1 MSVRTIDECFYQIR
15 NGANI
20 KQGAVDGGY
29 PITRIETTANDRF
42 NRDRMGYAGITDI
55 KKYENYVLQDGDLL
69 MSHIN
74 STQYLGRTVLYE
86 KQGDEKIIHGM
97 NLLGLK
103 ARRDII
109 IPAYA
114 RYCFYSQPFREQ
126 IGRITKKSVNQASF
140 AVADLKKI
148 KIIVPDLS
156 EQCEVI
162 DILNRVNQ
170 VIEDRQRELRKM
182 DDLIKARFV
191 EMFGDA
197 VDNPMGWEKKQLQE
211 IVTDNC
217 TISYGIVQTG
227 NDQEEGVPVFRPVD
241 IVNRIPKLEEL
252 KRTTEEISNKYK
264 RTILKGHEM
273 LITVR
278 ANIADTCIVGKE
290 FKGCNVGRG
299 IVPIR
304 TQENIMVLEF
314 LKYLM
319 DSKHLNDDIKSKA
332 KGITLIQLNME
343 DLREVEL
350 IVPPIEQQKAFVEF
364 AEQVDKSKVKVQK
377 ALDETQKLFDSLM
390 QQYFG

>member
-1 MSVRTIDECFYQIR
+1 MKLNEICEVYS
-15 NGANI
+15 
-20 KQGAVDGGY
+20 
-29 PITRIETTANDRF
+29 
-42 NRDRMGYAGITDI
+42 GYALKAFNDAEDGLPVVKIGNILTDGTLNLEECQYTTDSVNEKYYSQRGDIYIALSGATTGKIGIMDTGEKYVINQRVGIVRQKSDDVPQEYIKFFLLRQTDRILQEAAGCAQPNISPKQIAEYVIPDTSQEKMQEICEVLDRI
-55 KKYENYVLQDGDLL
+55 KK
-69 MSHIN
+69 
-74 STQYLGRTVLYE
+74 
-86 KQGDEKIIHGM
+86 IIDSR
-97 NLLGLK
+97 K
-103 ARRDII
+103 AEIS
-109 IPAYA
+109 A
-114 RYCFYSQPFREQ
+114 
-126 IGRITKKSVNQASF
+126 
-140 AVADLKKI
+140 L
-148 KIIVPDLS
+148 
-156 EQCEVI
+156 
-162 DILNRVNQ
+162 
-170 VIEDRQRELRKM
+170 

-211 IVTDNC
+211 IVTDEC
-217 TISYGIVQTG
+217 SISYGIVQTG
-227 NDQEEGVPVFRPVD
+227 NDQEKGVPVFRPID

-278 ANIADTCIVGKE
+278 ANIADTCIVGEE

-350 IVPPIEQQKAFVEF
+350 IIPPIEQQKIFVKF
-364 AEQVDKSKVKVQK
+364 AEQVDKSKVAVQK
-377 ALDETQKLFDSLM
+377 ALEQTQTLFDSLM
-390 QQYFG
+390 QKYFG